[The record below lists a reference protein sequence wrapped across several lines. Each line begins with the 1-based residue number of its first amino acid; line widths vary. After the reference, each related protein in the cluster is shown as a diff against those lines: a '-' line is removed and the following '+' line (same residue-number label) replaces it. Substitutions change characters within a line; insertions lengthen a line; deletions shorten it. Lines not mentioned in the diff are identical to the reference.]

1 MISNP
6 EDRKNYEVL
15 LSKLGVL
22 VQITQSVD
30 DRKRVMIS
38 KVKQLG
44 IDAMLHIKH
53 SLLDENGQPWVV
65 ITNSVHQLCAHSW
78 ELFELNSG
86 SSISKW
92 SEIALEAWN
101 KHVRSFKSGTSSR
114 SRQTYI
120 RANLHDIFRRML
132 ITSHPAIS
140 SKRYRPLC
148 RICVRYGQWA
158 FSKECYT

>member
-1 MISNP
+1 
-6 EDRKNYEVL
+6 
-15 LSKLGVL
+15 
-22 VQITQSVD
+22 
-30 DRKRVMIS
+30 
-38 KVKQLG
+38 
-44 IDAMLHIKH
+44 MLRIKH
-53 SLLDENGQPWVV
+53 SFLDENGQPWVV

-78 ELFELNSG
+78 ELFELNNG

-92 SEIALEAWN
+92 SESPLEAWN

-114 SRQTYI
+114 SRQTSI

-148 RICVRYGQWA
+148 RICGRHGHSARNAIHNADHSNSNQEDADLLKSLYIDSWSLFTLFNTEEVLLHP
-158 FSKECYT
+158 